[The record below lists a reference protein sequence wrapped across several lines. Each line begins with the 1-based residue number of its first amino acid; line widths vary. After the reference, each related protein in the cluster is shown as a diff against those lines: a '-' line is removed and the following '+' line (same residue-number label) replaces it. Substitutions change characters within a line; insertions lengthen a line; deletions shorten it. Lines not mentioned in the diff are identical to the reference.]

1 MTERSAYYALLGLCA
16 RARELPEQVQLLT
29 QTARALPSWDPL
41 PNLAEAHGLAP
52 LVYTHLKA
60 ANISVPPPIHRELGA
75 RCIQHR
81 HANGVRSR
89 VLAEILQTFQT
100 AGIQAL
106 VLKGMA
112 VAHLVYPDPG
122 LRMMSDIDLLVS
134 KSDAHRA
141 QALLAQAGFSAPD
154 PGETAFKHHHM
165 PAAWRQVEG
174 VIVYIELHHN
184 LSRKQSPTTHFEALR
199 PAATP
204 FTLEGVPAFALS
216 YADMLAHTYAH
227 MVEAP
232 FQTFRLIWI
241 ADMISLVERYAGEI
255 DWSRVSPRIRRA
267 LGVLNWLT
275 PFEATLPATARLA
288 LTPPPKEKAAKLRGW
303 PLSVIPAQSQDE
315 YLNNMPAAFRP
326 SEAV

>member
-1 MTERSAYYALLGLCA
+1 MTERSAYDTLLGLCA
-16 RARELPEQVQLLT
+16 RAQGCPEQVQQLT
-29 QTARALPSWDPL
+29 QAARALPSWEPL

-60 ANISVPPPIHRELGA
+60 ANISIPTPIYRELGA
-75 RCIQHR
+75 RYIRHR

-89 VLAEILQTFQT
+89 VLSEILGVFQSE
-100 AGIQAL
+100 GIQTL

-122 LRMMSDIDLLVS
+122 LRVMSDIDLLVS

-141 QALLAQAGFSAPD
+141 QALLAQTGFNAPD
-154 PGETAFKHHHM
+154 PGETAFDHHHM

-174 VIVYIELHHN
+174 VFVYIELHHN
-184 LSRKQSPTTHFEALR
+184 LSRKQSPSTHFEALR
-199 PAATP
+199 PAATQ
-204 FTLEGVPAFALS
+204 FTLEGVPAYALS
-216 YADMLAHTYAH
+216 YAEMLAHTYAH

-241 ADMISLVERYAGEI
+241 ADMVSLVERYAGEM